1 MSRVIYFE
9 DIQFTHSSSQFW
21 KTDCTVQ
28 RFWFREFLLAKRQIP
43 VNLTELLYFAL
54 SLCSVTL
61 IVLRPSQPSPPF
73 TITRSLVCSLIRPSI
88 RSSIQN
94 LYTRCRQKP
103 KEIIREIMFSPSGF
117 SESKSHKNR
126 HCFFK
131 HEIFIYFL
139 ITRAKF
145 VNNVF
150 V

>member
-1 MSRVIYFE
+1 VHQVIYFE
-9 DIQFTHSSSQFW
+9 DIQFTLSSSQFW

-54 SLCSVTL
+54 SLCSGTL
-61 IVLRPSQPSPPF
+61 IVLRPLQPPLPLHHH
-73 TITRSLVCSLIRPSI
+73 LVHPLVRLSI

-103 KEIIREIMFSPSGF
+103 KEIIREIIFSPSGV
-117 SESKSHKNR
+117 SESKSQENR
-126 HCFFK
+126 HCFFNR
-131 HEIFIYFL
+131 EIFIYFL